1 MNIKETFA
9 SLGQRFKRGDVEQV
23 PVLGL
28 DISHNYLRI
37 TQMDQRGDQWILLKM
52 VSRSLDLQ
60 SQDDDAADLELVKT
74 LLEIK
79 SREKFTTDK
88 VAVSLPITS
97 AIVKVI
103 NIPILKDGE
112 LSIAV
117 ENGSLWTNTIQLPED
132 LSAYSIFW
140 QVLAKDESKNQMSV
154 LFVASR
160 KQEIE
165 RVVSTIARAGLDALV
180 VDVRCFALRNI
191 LRVNEAKHK
200 GKINTFLEI
209 SAEENY
215 IIFIDNGMPYIYD
228 IFIND
233 TDMDKLKNGEF
244 DEGDPIF
251 TRIGD
256 QIRTSY
262 QSFITQSGRNS
273 IDEITLASS
282 LNNIETIHSG
292 LKATLPE
299 FKLVMAAPFADI
311 QIPANLKE
319 RVDVEKNKSSFT
331 VSLGLATRRL
341 DIFGYFK
348 FVTAVSNI
356 NLLPNREERITEE
369 KNKKSSQKVLVN
381 VASLALVFGLVL
393 NAIVLYAS
401 DSLGMVSRVN
411 QLQSEAQKADEERIR
426 LEGLSQ
432 RLTSV
437 LDEQVV
443 NNQKLLKLGV
453 LSVLP
458 NDLYIKSITVKVAG
472 DSTMEIYGNEP
483 SQFSNFV
490 NLLEREKIAR
500 DVKIESIEFLGQN
513 NISNSGEVVRR
524 LAKIQFK
531 VN

>member
-9 SLGQRFKRGDVEQV
+9 SLSQRFKRGNVEQV

-52 VSRSLDLQ
+52 VSKSLDLQ
-60 SQDDDAADLELVKT
+60 SQNEEVADLELIKT
-74 LLEIK
+74 LMEIK
-79 SREKFTTDK
+79 AREKFTTDK

-103 NIPILKDGE
+103 NIPILMDSE
-112 LSIAV
+112 LNIAV

-140 QVLAKDESKNQMSV
+140 QVLAKDESKNQMSL

-160 KQEIE
+160 KQEID
-165 RVVSTIARAGLDALV
+165 RIVNTISRAGLEALV

-191 LRVNEAKHK
+191 LRINEAKHK
-200 GKINTFLEI
+200 GIINTFLEI
-209 SAEENY
+209 SADENY
-215 IIFIDNGMPYIYD
+215 IIFIDDGMPYIYD

-233 TDMDKLKNGEF
+233 SDTEKLKTGGFLIN
-244 DEGDPIF
+244 DPIF

-262 QSFITQSGRNS
+262 QSFISQSNKNS

-282 LNNIETIHSG
+282 LNNIGTIYDG
-292 LKATLPE
+292 LMSKLPE
-299 FKLVMAAPFADI
+299 YKISIANPFSDILV
-311 QIPANLKE
+311 PANLNE
-319 RVDVEKNKSSFT
+319 RVEVEKNKSSFT

-356 NLLPNREERITEE
+356 NLLPNREERISEE
-369 KNKKSSQKVLVN
+369 KNKNTSQKLLFN
-381 VASLALVFGLVL
+381 IATIGIVFGILTNSLVIYTA
-393 NAIVLYAS
+393 NT
-401 DSLGMVSRVN
+401 LGSIDRVN
-411 QLQSEAQKADEERIR
+411 QLQSEAQKADENRMK
-426 LEGLSQ
+426 LEELSQ
-432 RLTSV
+432 SLSSA
-437 LDEQVV
+437 LEEQIPS
-443 NNQKLLKLGV
+443 NQKLLRLGV
-453 LSVLP
+453 LTVLP
-458 NDLYIKSITVKVAG
+458 RDLFIKSISMKATG
-472 DSTMEIYGNEP
+472 DSTIEVYGNDP

-490 NLLEREKIAR
+490 NRIEKEKIAR
-500 DVKIESIEFLGQN
+500 DVKIESIEFLDQN
-513 NISNSGEVVRR
+513 NISSSGQVVRR

>member
-1 MNIKETFA
+1 MNIKETVA
-9 SLGQRFKRGDVEQV
+9 SFSKIFKKGDVEHV

-37 TQMDQRGDQWILLKM
+37 TQLDQKGDDWILLKM

-60 SQDDDAADLELVKT
+60 SQDEDAADLELVKT
-74 LLEIK
+74 LMEVKAI
-79 SREKFTTDK
+79 EKFSTNK

-97 AIVKVI
+97 AIIKVI
-103 NIPILKDGE
+103 NIPILKDSE
-112 LSIAV
+112 LNIAV

-140 QVLAKDESKNQMSV
+140 QILTKDESKNQMSI

-165 RVVSTIARAGLDALV
+165 RMVNAISRAGLDALV

-191 LRVNEAKHK
+191 LRIKDYKNK

-233 TDMDKLKNGEF
+233 IDIEKLKNGEF
-244 DEGDPIF
+244 DLDDTLF
-251 TRIGD
+251 SRIAD

-262 QSFITQSGRNS
+262 QSFILQSGRNS
-273 IDEITLASS
+273 IDDVMLASS
-282 LNNIETIHSG
+282 LNNINVIYEG
-292 LKATLPE
+292 LRASLKE
-299 FKLVMAAPFADI
+299 YKLVMVDPFAEI
-311 QIPANLKE
+311 MVPANLEE
-319 RVDVEKNKSSFT
+319 RVKVEKNKSSFT

-341 DIFGYFK
+341 DVFCYFK

-356 NLLPNREERITEE
+356 NLLPNREERISEE
-369 KNKKSSQKVLVN
+369 KNKKSSQRLLLN
-381 VASLALVFGLVL
+381 IAAIGISFGLVINL
-393 NAIVLYAS
+393 VVMYAS
-401 DSLGMVSRVN
+401 NTLGIVERVN
-411 QLQSEAQKADEERIR
+411 QLQIEAQKTEDDRMR
-426 LEGLSQ
+426 LEEMSQ
-432 RLTSV
+432 RLSAL
-437 LDEQVV
+437 LDEQIP
-443 NNQKLLKLGV
+443 NNNRLLKLDV

-458 NDLYIKSITVKVAG
+458 ADLYIKSITVRASG
-472 DSTMEIYGNEP
+472 DSRIEVYGNDP

-490 NLLEREKIAR
+490 NLLEGKKIAR
-500 DVKIESIEFLGQN
+500 DVKIESIEFLDQN
-513 NISNSGEVVRR
+513 NVSNSGLVVRR